1 MYQEENWRNKKQII
15 RKVRVKAEYSFF
27 FFLYFLCMMHQKGKN
42 FLSFAEMYLG
52 AANTVEGGRFL
63 KSSGKVVKLE
73 HVSPSLWGLVKGI
86 PGSHSQRFRFAFLS
100 RSQMESMLL
109 AVEISLG
116 HPWALRFLTGK
127 MSLRSINMVDI
138 QTAEICFKVS
148 VLPLSNLWTWI
159 TNIKSQCP
167 HLQNS
172 NVCVLSC

>member
-73 HVSPSLWGLVKGI
+73 HVSPSL
-86 PGSHSQRFRFAFLS
+86 
-100 RSQMESMLL
+100 
-109 AVEISLG
+109 
-116 HPWALRFLTGK
+116 
-127 MSLRSINMVDI
+127 
-138 QTAEICFKVS
+138 
-148 VLPLSNLWTWI
+148 
-159 TNIKSQCP
+159 
-167 HLQNS
+167 
-172 NVCVLSC
+172 